1 MFKSNMICCFIIW
14 LFIVICQATITNL
27 EQFVITSLVIGTVIL
42 TSTSVLVMA
51 EEFQQLPESLQRI
64 SSTLVHNRNRRTA
77 FICGVIVIMSI
88 ASSIS
93 LVNLKSNN
101 VLTETNTASPVSFAY
116 LMRDSENSPNQSI
129 VLNLSLNATINNNY
143 TINISNT
150 SNCSE
155 DCIKSILG
163 NIGLNEIIED
173 AENITRLTSA
183 TSEAIKSLSQKLS
196 NISQLVEKN
205 TIVIRK
211 RNTILLRRKR
221 STATTTTEA
230 PTGTENNVTT
240 SNTDSGTIILRNC
253 RHPEYIVFT
262 WVLCLI
268 ALATALKLYYL
279 IKLFLAVVMVIVYTV
294 LILLPYNNSFNNL
307 HSEVDG

>member
-1 MFKSNMICCFIIW
+1 MFKSNMMCCFIIW
-14 LFIVICQATITNL
+14 LFIVICQATITKL
-27 EQFVITSLVIGTVIL
+27 EEFVTTSLVIATVIL
-42 TSTSVLVMA
+42 TSLSVLVMA

-77 FICGVIVIMSI
+77 FICGVIIIMSL

-93 LVNLKSNN
+93 LVNLKPNDE
-101 VLTETNTASPVSFAY
+101 LTEINTSSPVSFAY
-116 LMRDSENSPNQSI
+116 LMKDSDNSSNQSI
-129 VLNLSLNATINNNY
+129 VLNLSVNATINNNY
-143 TINISNT
+143 TINIGNS
-150 SNCSE
+150 SNCSGH
-155 DCIKSILG
+155 CIKSILE

-173 AENITRLTSA
+173 AENITKLTNA

-205 TIVIRK
+205 AIVVKK
-211 RNTILLRRKR
+211 RNTGLFRKKR
-221 STATTTTEA
+221 STATVTTEV
-230 PTGTENNVTT
+230 PTGFESNATT
-240 SNTDSGTIILRNC
+240 NSLDTSTAIMRSC

-279 IKLFLAVVMVIVYTV
+279 IKLFLAVVMVIVYTI
-294 LILLPYNNSFNNL
+294 LILLPYNDTFNNL